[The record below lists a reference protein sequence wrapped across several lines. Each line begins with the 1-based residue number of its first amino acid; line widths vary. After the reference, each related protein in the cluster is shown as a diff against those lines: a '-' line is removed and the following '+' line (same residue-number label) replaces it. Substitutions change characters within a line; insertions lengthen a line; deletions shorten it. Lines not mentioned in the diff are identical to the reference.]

1 MSEPVYCPYCADP
14 ISGEAVTLW
23 DDRVYC
29 RKCVEDVSSEFYHF
43 VIDGGR
49 LVDVVAKYDVSV
61 LRYVVNYGRKLLTF
75 LFLLFLVLYLLFVF
89 AGKADLAEF
98 ISVFIFFSSGCI
110 VILLLKTLIG
120 MPFLRANLPRTVSV
134 NKKQLVIQTTQK
146 VQEVPLSEC
155 NWFFGSTFGDE
166 LCMLTGLHQGIVI
179 LTPEKCIAC
188 GHSPEMLDH
197 WNSFLTLSGI
207 PCNAPPSHWKVPI
220 LSGLGA
226 IVGTLTGAA
235 VGYTL
240 SLITSHEKWIPVS
253 ILLGVCEGILI
264 TFFYAIYKYDNYEST
279 KQEIKKVFRSGLLD
293 VMFFVVAFIIG
304 GLAIGGL
311 QEGLL
316 CGSINAV
323 IVFLTLW
330 FYRSRI
336 RADELQCERREQF
349 RPETIE
355 VTEYEF

>member
-240 SLITSHEKWIPVS
+240 SLITSHENGFQYLS
-253 ILLGVCEGILI
+253 C
-264 TFFYAIYKYDNYEST
+264 
-279 KQEIKKVFRSGLLD
+279 
-293 VMFFVVAFIIG
+293 
-304 GLAIGGL
+304 
-311 QEGLL
+311 
-316 CGSINAV
+316 
-323 IVFLTLW
+323 
-330 FYRSRI
+330 
-336 RADELQCERREQF
+336 
-349 RPETIE
+349 
-355 VTEYEF
+355 